1 VALGPAS
8 REDVSL
14 QVGPES
20 DWQSAY
26 CSCAPVGAITAGPP
40 KATLTV
46 TPIPTADWPVTF
58 VLNITVGPCAG
69 CLESLHR
76 F

>member
-8 REDVSL
+8 EEDASL

-20 DWQSAY
+20 DWRLAC
-26 CSCAPVGAITAGPP
+26 CSCAPVEAITVGLP
-40 KATLTV
+40 TV
-46 TPIPTADWPVTF
+46 MSTATPIPMVDWPVTF
-58 VLNITVGPCAG
+58 VLNVTVGPCAG
-69 CLESLHR
+69 CLESLHW

>member
-1 VALGPAS
+1 MAPEPAS
-8 REDVSL
+8 EEDTSL

-20 DWQSAY
+20 NWWLAC
-26 CSCAPVGAITAGPP
+26 CSFVPVGAITAGPP
-40 KATLTV
+40 MAMPTA

-58 VLNITVGPCAG
+58 VLNVTIGPCAG
-69 CLESLHR
+69 CLELLHW